1 MDELAVDSDPVALD
15 ELVADDPGFTDQA
28 RCRATL
34 ERDVVEWA
42 IDELESL
49 IDERGVDLDPL
60 LEYARRSRQ
69 SLPDRHDRAYE
80 AMADVF
86 DVDPSVY
93 EAYVFAFSEL
103 CEELADNGCSEKSP
117 RGCTNA
123 LVARSTVDLESASGP
138 LVLKN
143 RDIAGRGVRPKAIVE
158 QPPIDGYY
166 GFLTVDTCGTIS
178 IFKGVNDQGLVAAN
192 TYIDSE
198 RDDIDPENQLR
209 NGTIIRMLLEE
220 TATVAE
226 ARTLLESYPTRQL
239 MGQTLF
245 LADETDACVLEI
257 DPVTEQMT
265 VDEGPISTRTNHFVH
280 ADSTETASSTM
291 RRKRAQGLLTGR
303 GRLERDD
310 LWALARDHEN
320 GPGDDSI
327 CRHPEPGLTKHSF
340 GQLTTASA
348 ALFEGGSP
356 KLEVTLGT
364 PCDGEPTRCAF
375 GEEIPGAL
383 RTGQQWFEWRRKNES
398 APPADAVSGS

>member
-265 VDEGPISTRTNHFVH
+265 VDEGRSVRGQIILYTQTRRRQRVRRCAESEHRAYSQVV
-280 ADSTETASSTM
+280 ADSSETTSGHSLGITKMGLAMTRFVAIQNPAS
-291 RRKRAQGLLTGR
+291 
-303 GRLERDD
+303 
-310 LWALARDHEN
+310 
-320 GPGDDSI
+320 PSI
-327 CRHPEPGLTKHSF
+327 RS
-340 GQLTTASA
+340 
-348 ALFEGGSP
+348 
-356 KLEVTLGT
+356 V
-364 PCDGEPTRCAF
+364 
-375 GEEIPGAL
+375 
-383 RTGQQWFEWRRKNES
+383 N
-398 APPADAVSGS
+398 